1 LLILLSGFY
10 TPGFEGD
17 GIALTQNSLAAV
29 VGDWGRMF
37 ISVALALFVFTSI
50 LYNYYLG
57 ESNLRFMIG
66 ENRKALIGYRALV
79 LVLIFWG
86 AIENLSTVF
95 AFADITMTLLAFVNL
110 IALFLLFK
118 VGMRILR
125 DYDDQ
130 RAAGIKTPVFD
141 SSKFPDLDLDLK
153 AWPAN
158 PTAAAPTA
166 AAEPQGVTAAQR

>member
-1 LLILLSGFY
+1 
-10 TPGFEGD
+10 
-17 GIALTQNSLAAV
+17 
-29 VGDWGRMF
+29 M
-37 ISVALALFVFTSI
+37 
-50 LYNYYLG
+50 
-57 ESNLRFMIG
+57 
-66 ENRKALIGYRALV
+66 
-79 LVLIFWG
+79 
-86 AIENLSTVF
+86 
-95 AFADITMTLLAFVNL
+95 TMLAFVNL

-158 PTAAAPTA
+158 PPAP
-166 AAEPQGVTAAQR
+166 VTQAQATPVVASAAQG

>member
-1 LLILLSGFY
+1 
-10 TPGFEGD
+10 
-17 GIALTQNSLAAV
+17 
-29 VGDWGRMF
+29 M
-37 ISVALALFVFTSI
+37 
-50 LYNYYLG
+50 
-57 ESNLRFMIG
+57 
-66 ENRKALIGYRALV
+66 
-79 LVLIFWG
+79 
-86 AIENLSTVF
+86 
-95 AFADITMTLLAFVNL
+95 TMLAFVNL

-158 PTAAAPTA
+158 PPAIT
-166 AAEPQGVTAAQR
+166 PQPQAQPAGVTAAQR